1 MSVLSNLTRLVR
13 RAAVMAVALAL
24 VGCAPPKDTAQTEEA
39 APDSLIHVSP
49 AALASGEIKFE
60 RITLSTLA
68 DSLMLQGEIQPEP
81 LRLAHVAP
89 RVAGTVQ
96 NVRVVPG
103 DLVGRGQVVATL
115 YSPEYLAAQG
125 DFLLA
130 HRRVER
136 AKASGSPDLA
146 SFESVALSA
155 QRRLEMLGATGADI
169 ARLHQQHEASE
180 YLALRSPLSGVVTEV
195 EAAAGK
201 HVDAGA
207 DLFGVADLS
216 VVWAVLSAHER
227 DLERLHPGQS
237 VRVVATA
244 YPALELAGQVTT
256 LGGVMDEATRTL
268 QVRVRVPNRGQL
280 LKPGMFVSARVATGA
295 ARAAIVL
302 SEAAVQDFEGKA
314 VVFVARPD
322 SGFQPRVVEVRPLGG
337 ELVEVTRGLAAGE
350 RVVTIGAFLIKSQ
363 ALKGQLGEE

>member
-1 MSVLSNLTRLVR
+1 MSVVSNLTSLVL
-13 RAAVMAVALAL
+13 RAAVLAIAVSF
-24 VGCAPPKDTAQTEEA
+24 VGCAAPKDAAQKEGG
-39 APDSLIHVSP
+39 APDSLIRVSP
-49 AALASGEIKFE
+49 AALASGEIKLE
-60 RITLSTLA
+60 SIALSTLA
-68 DSLMLQGEIQPEP
+68 DSLTLQGEIQPEP

-96 NVRVVPG
+96 SVRVVPG
-103 DLVGRGQVVATL
+103 DHVARGQVVATL

-136 AKASGSPDLA
+136 ARVGGVGDLA
-146 SFESVALSA
+146 SFENVALSA
-155 QRRLEMLGATGADI
+155 QRRLEVLGATGADI
-169 ARLHQQHEASE
+169 ARLHQQHEPSE
-180 YLALRSPLSGVVTEV
+180 YLSLRSPLSGVVTEV
-195 EAAAGK
+195 EAVAGK
-201 HVDAGA
+201 HVEAGA

-227 DLERLHPGQS
+227 DLERLRPGQI

-244 YPALELAGQVTT
+244 YPSLELPGQVTT

-268 QVRVRVPNRGQL
+268 QVRVRVPNHGQR

-295 ARAAIVL
+295 ARPAIVL
-302 SEAAVQDFEGKA
+302 SEAAVQDLEGKT
-314 VVFVARPD
+314 VVFVVRPD
-322 SGFQPRVVEVRPLGG
+322 SGFLPRVVEVRARGG
-337 ELVEVTRGLAAGE
+337 GLVEVTRGLGVGE
-350 RVVTIGAFLIKSQ
+350 RVATIGAFLIKSQ